1 MTTLI
6 FIRHAFSQGNL
17 LEVCSGQL
25 DYPLIE
31 KGFEQAKKTA
41 AYLRANYPLEAI
53 YTSDL
58 CRTVQTAQPTADAF
72 GLESIPDVRFR
83 EAYVG
88 EWQGQLWRDLEE
100 QYPDLYK
107 LWISYQMDRNTP
119 RPKGAECSEEI
130 LDRVNAAI
138 SDVIAKNKGKCVA
151 IFAHGRMIHVLS
163 DFWRTQNP
171 AFDAEIKKRGIL
183 CYNSCSV
190 TVAEYDDNGNFLGIP
205 LCNYRDFLNENG
217 NAVAAE

>member
-1 MTTLI
+1 MFGTD
-6 FIRHAFSQGNL
+6 
-17 LEVCSGQL
+17 C
-25 DYPLIE
+25 
-31 KGFEQAKKTA
+31 KK
-41 AYLRANYPLEAI
+41 
-53 YTSDL
+53 
-58 CRTVQTAQPTADAF
+58 
-72 GLESIPDVRFR
+72 
-83 EAYVG
+83 
-88 EWQGQLWRDLEE
+88 WRDLEA

-183 CYNSCSV
+183 GYNICSV

-205 LCNYRDFLNENG
+205 LCNYRDFLNENS